1 MNLPKFPKSH
11 SILCEV
17 QNDKKKSRTVAT
29 QVAGTQKARVHF
41 CSIGDD
47 VKET

>member
-1 MNLPKFPKSH
+1 M
-11 SILCEV
+11 III
-17 QNDKKKSRTVAT
+17 KKSRTVAT

-47 VKET
+47 VKETW